1 MHPYMRTTSFLAILG
16 MILLFLTSLQLQLC
30 QLVHPYK
37 YSIRLASSQPRWRQE
52 FRSKGNQKENRCQL
66 YLVCSFL
73 IWLVRSRT
81 NKHHKYYNSFR
92 CGACSAVVH
101 LHPSGGGSELSV
113 CQWHAR
119 IDENLDSLLDYRTS
133 AAAAL
138 SLSLST
144 IPADFG

>member
-73 IWLVRSRT
+73 IWLVRART

-113 CQWHAR
+113 YQYMACPNR
-119 IDENLDSLLDYRTS
+119 RELGFIIGLPYLCCCC
-133 AAAAL
+133 